1 MDFIRSSS
9 CRTPI
14 SASGLSSRVQPLQ
27 KDDLHSDLLFF
38 SPSIALALLF
48 AFASAEAREPLG

>member
-9 CRTPI
+9 CRTLI
-14 SASGLSSRVQPLQ
+14 SAFGLSSRVQPLQ
-27 KDDLHSDLLFF
+27 KGDLHSDLLF